1 MAVTKN
7 QSSIAKIPLYPIID
21 ADESRSYLFQIT
33 GSRGGIR
40 AYQKPGSSVPLW
52 SVTTILSQ
60 TIAKPALLLWY
71 NKMGREAVRQKLS
84 SSVGKTLTQ
93 EGLDS
98 ALREA
103 AKRPSKTSDTAAALG
118 SRAHDL
124 ISEYIRNKIEDNN
137 LSVSVPQELNQ
148 VWDSFLQFEEEFGI
162 YKWIASEFG
171 IYSEAFGYAGSVDA
185 LALTSSGKF
194 ILIDFKTSKSLYPEH
209 AMQVC
214 AYANA
219 LSYPLSLYPLY
230 HGMTQEWDTWE
241 NIHPYVVRLG
251 KDTPEFEARRVMS
264 PQVSLD
270 AFLNTLQ
277 LYKALSVPALSA
289 KAKREMSDYFEM
301 DNIQSVWGK
310 KE

>member
-1 MAVTKN
+1 
-7 QSSIAKIPLYPIID
+7 
-21 ADESRSYLFQIT
+21 
-33 GSRGGIR
+33 
-40 AYQKPGSSVPLW
+40 
-52 SVTTILSQ
+52 
-60 TIAKPALLLWY
+60 
-71 NKMGREAVRQKLS
+71 
-84 SSVGKTLTQ
+84 
-93 EGLDS
+93 
-98 ALREA
+98 
-103 AKRPSKTSDTAAALG
+103 
-118 SRAHDL
+118 
-124 ISEYIRNKIEDNN
+124 
-137 LSVSVPQELNQ
+137 
-148 VWDSFLQFEEEFGI
+148 
-162 YKWIASEFG
+162 
-171 IYSEAFGYAGSVDA
+171 
-185 LALTSSGKF
+185 
-194 ILIDFKTSKSLYPEH
+194 
-209 AMQVC
+209 MQVC